1 VTFMETLRKKTQNR
15 RTVLVMAVITILGYV
30 VWVAT
35 YQPTPFDR
43 FQAADPRGASAC
55 LGLEHWLDDP
65 DSASPAMRMNTIGY
79 NASLAR
85 TPEIKATAGLI
96 ETDER
101 FAAYRDEAV
110 LAQYRGY
117 GYGRGH
123 DYADDLATLDGA
135 CTAKGLAMPAFQ
147 QLM

>member
-1 VTFMETLRKKTQNR
+1 METLRKKTQNR

-55 LGLEHWLDDP
+55 TGLEHWLEDP
-65 DSASPAMRMNTIGY
+65 DGALPVLWMNAIGY
-79 NASLAR
+79 NASLSR
-85 TPEIKATAGLI
+85 TPSIRATAGLV
-96 ETDER
+96 ENDDR
-101 FAAYRDEAV
+101 FAAFRDEAV
-110 LAQYRGY
+110 LKQYRIY

-123 DYADDLATLDGA
+123 DYADDLAALDGA
-135 CTAKGLAMPAFQ
+135 CAAQGLPMPAYR